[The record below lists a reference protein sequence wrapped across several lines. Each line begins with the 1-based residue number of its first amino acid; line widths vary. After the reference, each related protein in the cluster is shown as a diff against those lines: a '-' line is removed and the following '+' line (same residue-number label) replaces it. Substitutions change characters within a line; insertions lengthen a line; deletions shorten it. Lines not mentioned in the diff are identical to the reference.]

1 MTDLITEDIYK
12 QAKAIT
18 GTKEDERLD
27 QLIPSISQLVKTYCG
42 NSFVD
47 YVNTPYTETFSIYYG
62 AQQIIQLGEIPVIEI
77 VEVYERYNTNERYSL
92 VEPTNFEL
100 DPRTDSIIKTFGFW
114 PEGINSVRVAYK
126 AGYQDTPEDLKLALI
141 DLVAYYLKDEY
152 KLQRTLK
159 SGSMKNAGS
168 STLDSNIGF
177 PDHIKR
183 VLDMYRQIT

>member
-1 MTDLITEDIYK
+1 MTDLITKDIYK

-47 YVNTPYTETFSIYYG
+47 YVSTPYEETFSIYYD

-77 VEVYERYNTNERYSL
+77 VEIHERTRQDYSYRL
-92 VEPTNFEL
+92 VEPTEYEL
-100 DPRTDSIIKTFGFW
+100 DSRTDSLVRVLRYW
-114 PEGINSVRVAYK
+114 PKGLNSVRVSYK
-126 AGYQDTPEDLKLALI
+126 AGYLEVPSDLQLALI
-141 DLVAYYLKDEY
+141 DLIAYYIKDEY
-152 KLQRTLK
+152 KLQRTLRG
-159 SGSMKNAGS
+159 GSIQNAGS
-168 STLDSNIGF
+168 STLDGNIGF

-183 VLDMYRQIT
+183 VLDLYRQIT

>member
-1 MTDLITEDIYK
+1 MTDLITKDIYK

-47 YVNTPYTETFSIYYG
+47 YVDTPYTETFSVYYD
-62 AQQIIQLGEIPVIEI
+62 AQQVIQLGEIPVLEI
-77 VEVYERYNTNERYSL
+77 VEIYERSRPDYAYSL
-92 VEPTNFEL
+92 VEPTQFQL
-100 DPRTDSIIKTFGFW
+100 DTRTDSIIRNLGYW
-114 PEGINSVRVAYK
+114 PTGLNSVKVTYK
-126 AGYQDTPEDLKLALI
+126 AGNSEVPADLRLAVI

-152 KLQRTLK
+152 KLQRTLRG
-159 SGSMKNAGS
+159 GSMQNSGS
-168 STLDSNIGF
+168 STLDGNIGF